1 MRNVVR
7 RAALAVLAPAAALGM
22 MLVAPAAS
30 ASAATATTT
39 LESQV
44 VSLTNEARAKG
55 GCKKLAVNASLT
67 KAAQAFSKDMAT
79 KNYFSHT
86 GADGSNFVKRAKRA
100 GFASV
105 AMGENIAWGQKDAK
119 AVVRAWLNS
128 PGHRKNIM
136 NCKSTLIGV
145 GAARNAKGVLYWTQE
160 FGK

>member
-1 MRNVVR
+1 MRKFVR
-7 RAALAVLAPAAALGM
+7 QAALAVLAPAAALGM
-22 MLVAPAAS
+22 TLVAPAAS

-44 VSLTNEARAKG
+44 VSLTNEARVKA
-55 GCKKLAVNASLT
+55 GCKKLTVNASLA
-67 KAAQAFSKDMAT
+67 KAARDFSADMAA

-86 GADGSNFVKRAKRA
+86 GADGSNFTQRAKRA
-100 GFASV
+100 GFAKT
-105 AMGENIAWGQKDAK
+105 AMGENIAWGYKDAQG
-119 AVVRAWLNS
+119 VVRGWLNS